1 MWAAC
6 GTATCG
12 QQGAASAGMRCNG
25 EVDDFALAGYDL
37 EELLGFGGGGEVWR
51 ARERSTGELVAL
63 KRLRGAGAAGSIERL
78 RREAA
83 LLATVKHDH
92 VVRLRAVVPGPDGLV
107 LVLEFAEGGSL
118 ASLLGVRGRLA
129 PGEVVTIGAPLAQAL
144 ADVHARG
151 LVHGDV
157 TPGNVLFD
165 GFGKPLLAD
174 LGVASL
180 AGEGLTPR
188 GATFGYADPAVGAV
202 DGPMGSES
210 AADVHGLAAVCFS
223 ALAGVPPYT
232 ERDAAL
238 AQRLGPLALGVPA
251 ALVAAIEAGLDP
263 DPSARPDAATFGRA
277 LFAACAPEAVRLVRP
292 SRPVVAEPTHEVAGR
307 LRAAAADVS
316 IAAGTSSGSG
326 RHRWRANRTLV
337 LGRVA
342 TAACAVGLLGGAVA
356 GGVVWASH
364 DHRASAGPAAA
375 GGGASGTAAA
385 SVASPSGARAI
396 DWRDVL
402 AALDTARAT
411 AFVDA
416 DVTALARV
424 YVPGSASL
432 ASDRDT
438 LGRLV
443 AAGEHARG
451 LRLQLVSVGL
461 VAQSSS
467 QVTLAVR
474 DTLPD
479 YELVRAAG
487 AAELVTGRGERSW
500 TVVLRAEPVRGGWL
514 IGSIEP
520 A

>member
-1 MWAAC
+1 VDNEESH
-6 GTATCG
+6 
-12 QQGAASAGMRCNG
+12 QGRMRCNG
-25 EVDDFALAGYDL
+25 DVDDFALAGYDI

-51 ARERSTGELVAL
+51 AREQATGQLVAL
-63 KRLRGAGAAGSIERL
+63 KRLRGAGAGAGSTEPL

-83 LLATVKHDH
+83 LLATVRHDH
-92 VVRLRAVVPGPDGLV
+92 VVRLRAVVPGAEGLV
-107 LVLEFAEGGSL
+107 LVLDFAEGGSL

-165 GFGKPLLAD
+165 GSGKPLLAD

-180 AGEGLTPR
+180 AGEEAPPR
-188 GATFGYADPAVGAV
+188 GATFGYADPAVGALG
-202 DGPMGSES
+202 GPVGPGS

-223 ALAGVPPYT
+223 ALAGAPPYR
-232 ERDAAL
+232 ERDAVL
-238 AQRLGPLALGVPA
+238 AQPLGPLALGVPA

-277 LFAACAPEAVRLVRP
+277 LFAACAPEAVRLVRA
-292 SRPVVAEPTHEVAGR
+292 SRPVVAEPTHEVAIR
-307 LRAAAADVS
+307 LRAAAAGATGVR
-316 IAAGTSSGSG
+316 AAPSGSG
-326 RHRWRANRTLV
+326 RHRWRANRALV
-337 LGRVA
+337 VRRLV
-342 TAACAVGLLGGAVA
+342 TAICAVGLLGGAVA
-356 GGVVWASH
+356 GGVAWASH
-364 DHRASAGPAAA
+364 DHRASASPATT
-375 GGGASGTAAA
+375 GAPSRAAAA
-385 SVASPSGARAI
+385 SGASPNGARAI
-396 DWRDVL
+396 NWVDVL
-402 AALDTARAT
+402 AALDTARDT

-416 DVTALARV
+416 DVHALAEV
-424 YVPGSASL
+424 YLPGSAGL
-432 ASDRDT
+432 ATDRET

-461 VAQSSS
+461 VSQSSG

-479 YELVRAAG
+479 YELVRAG
-487 AAELVTGRGERSW
+487 GDAELVTGRGERSW

-514 IGSIEP
+514 IGSIAP